1 MNRIVLVGRLESTPE
16 LRHTSTGIPVA
27 NFSLAVRRNIP
38 NGQGRYER
46 DVFRVVTWRK
56 LAETCCR
63 FLERGRLIAVDG
75 KLQNRVL
82 QSPNADRRIIV
93 EIHADDVRF
102 LEGAKPRSETGTRTD
117 AETTEVNGQHDS
129 GEAAEPVMV
138 KADTGATVQQKPG
151 EEQLVVADAV
161 SPTAENPEP
170 GQSQVS
176 VTEDLDSSS
185 ENTWYSDET
194 DGTPL

>member
-27 NFSLAVRRNIP
+27 NFSLSVRRNIP

-63 FLERGRLIAVDG
+63 FLERGRMIAVDG

-82 QSPNADRRIIV
+82 QSPNNDRRIIV
-93 EIHADDVRF
+93 EVHADDVRF
-102 LEGAKPRSETGTRTD
+102 LEGAKPRSETGRRTD
-117 AETTEVNGQHDS
+117 AETTAANEQHAS
-129 GEAAEPVMV
+129 GEVAEPEML
-138 KADTGATVQQKPG
+138 KDDAGATVQQKPV
-151 EEQLVVADAV
+151 EADTV
-161 SPTAENPEP
+161 SAAIENPEP
-170 GQSQVS
+170 GQNQVP
-176 VTEDLDSSS
+176 VEEEPDEPS
-185 ENTWYSDET
+185 ENTWFSDET
-194 DGTPL
+194 EGTPL

>member
-27 NFSLAVRRNIP
+27 NFSLSVRRSIP

-63 FLERGRLIAVDG
+63 FLERGRMIAVDG
-75 KLQNRVL
+75 KLQNRIL
-82 QSPNADRRIIV
+82 QSPNGDRRVIV

-102 LEGAKPRSETGTRTD
+102 LEGAKPRSDTSRD
-117 AETTEVNGQHDS
+117 AYEEPEATELEDAADS
-129 GEAAEPVMV
+129 REAVVSAAEEVGGFGD
-138 KADTGATVQQKPG
+138 ADDPWFR
-151 EEQLVVADAV
+151 D
-161 SPTAENPEP
+161 EN
-170 GQSQVS
+170 
-176 VTEDLDSSS
+176 
-185 ENTWYSDET
+185 
-194 DGTPL
+194 DGTPLEVDI